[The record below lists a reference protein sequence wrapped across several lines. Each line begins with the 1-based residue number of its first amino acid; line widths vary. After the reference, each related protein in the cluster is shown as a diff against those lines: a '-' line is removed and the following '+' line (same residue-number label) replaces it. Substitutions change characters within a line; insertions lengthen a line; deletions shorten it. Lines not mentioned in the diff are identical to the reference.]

1 MISGI
6 KCNCCGKDLPKGGLK
21 YVVEIKTFADFDG
34 YIEDYPGDM
43 EEGLN
48 DLLDAMENID
58 TATLEEDVYQELI
71 YILCKECRQRFT
83 NDPFNTSLDLFDGHH
98 ATGAKGS
105 VH

>member
-6 KCNCCGKDLPKGGLK
+6 KCNCCGCDLPKGGLK
-21 YVVEIKTFADFDG
+21 YIIEIKSFADFDG
-34 YIEDYPGDM
+34 YLEDYPGDM

-58 TATLEEDVYQELI
+58 TRTMEEDVYQELI
-71 YILCKECRQRFT
+71 YILCKDCRKKFT
-83 NDPFNTSLDLFDGHH
+83 TDPFCTTPDMFDGQ
-98 ATGAKGS
+98 GIKGT